1 MSEKIS
7 TQINFNDLVSF
18 IKLHTASPKNLDLVE
33 VSVPIL
39 ITKLQEQQASF
50 KADFEEEMAEY
61 EKEMAVVQKLRE
73 KHVNNPK
80 IEINEPYKPHI
91 PNQIETIGRYIK
103 MFESLTCETLNLT
116 KSEILDFLNGS
127 FKTPTQLQTG
137 HNPLLNFSGSL

>member
-1 MSEKIS
+1 
-7 TQINFNDLVSF
+7 
-18 IKLHTASPKNLDLVE
+18 
-33 VSVPIL
+33 
-39 ITKLQEQQASF
+39 
-50 KADFEEEMAEY
+50 MAEY

-127 FKTPTQLQTG
+127 FKSPTQLQTG
-137 HNPLLNFSGSL
+137 HNHLLNFSGSL